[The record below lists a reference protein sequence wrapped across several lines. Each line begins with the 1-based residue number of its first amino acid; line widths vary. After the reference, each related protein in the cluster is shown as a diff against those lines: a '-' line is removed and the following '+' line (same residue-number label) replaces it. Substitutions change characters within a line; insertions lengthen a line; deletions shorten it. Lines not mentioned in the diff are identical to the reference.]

1 MSTIACEGSQAS
13 AAGANYWPDSRCAKA
28 FWSQRD
34 VPAYRQLLADTA
46 AWLDPAPEENWLDL
60 GCGGGQLSATLWEKS
75 GGSLRQVV
83 ALDCAAANAAAISKL
98 GSTLHPPA
106 SADQMRFLH
115 ADFSQGLA
123 ALADDAFDGA
133 VSGLAIQYAESYSPE
148 RGIWTSDAY
157 DRLLAE
163 VYRVLAPVG
172 RFVFSVNVPE
182 PSWLRVAAQG
192 FMGIARAR
200 KPLRFLKNSL
210 RMLQYGSWL
219 KREARKGR
227 FHYLPA
233 PAIAAKLLAVG
244 FRDIEHRTSFAGQ
257 AIVFRCRK

>member
-1 MSTIACEGSQAS
+1 V
-13 AAGANYWPDSRCAKA
+13 NHWPDSRCAKA

-34 VPAYRQLLADTA
+34 VPAYRQLLADTS
-46 AWLDPAPEENWLDL
+46 AWFDPAPGENWLDL
-60 GCGGGQLSATLWEKS
+60 GCGGGQLSAALWEKS
-75 GGSLRQVV
+75 GGCLGQVI
-83 ALDCAAANAAAISKL
+83 ALDCAAANEAAIARL
-98 GSTLHPPA
+98 RPTLRPPV
-106 SADQMRFLH
+106 SADQMRFLQ
-115 ADFSQGLA
+115 ADFSEGLA
-123 ALADDAFDGA
+123 ALADSAFDGA
-133 VSGLAIQYAESYSPE
+133 VSGLAIQYAESYSSE
-148 RGIWTSDAY
+148 RGIWTTDAY

-163 VYRVLAPVG
+163 VYRVLAPGG

-192 FMGIARAR
+192 FLGIARAR

-233 PAIAAKLLAVG
+233 PAIAAKLMTAG
-244 FRDIEHRTSFAGQ
+244 FGDIEHRTSFAGQ
-257 AIVFRCRK
+257 AIVFRCRKGV